1 MQSFPIL
8 KDEQV
13 ALMRADIFK
22 GRVLDELFL
31 VARDDKQIVYTI
43 INCFD
48 EAIKIANQVIKEH
61 TDVECLIYDR
71 NQKVLSFLRP
81 KDINA

>member
-22 GRVLDELFL
+22 GCVLDELFL

-43 INCFD
+43 INSFD
-48 EAIKIANQVIKEH
+48 EAIKIANQIIKEH
-61 TDVECLIYDR
+61 TDVECVIYDR
-71 NQKVLSFLRP
+71 SQKVLSFLR
-81 KDINA
+81 